1 MKEED
6 GVEEKYTKA
15 AQEILACMGG
25 KDNIASAAHC
35 ATRLRLVLKDE
46 SLIDKD
52 ALEKVELVKGD
63 FNNGGQFQII
73 LGTGIVNHV
82 YAEFIKMANITEMTK
97 EELKKQAAKKMNPVQ
112 KLLKTLADVFV
123 PILPALV
130 ASGLLMGI
138 NNILTAQGMFVEGK
152 SLVEAFPKI
161 KDLAEMVNLFSNA
174 GFTFLPVLIGFSA
187 AKIFGGTP
195 ILGAVIGAIMIHPD
209 LMNGYGYGQ
218 ALLDGTVPYWDICG
232 LSVAKV
238 GYQGTVLPVIAASFC
253 LAFVEKK
260 LRKIVPAMLDNIL
273 TPLLSV
279 LIAGAMTFLFIGPVM
294 RGVGDA
300 MTNAVMWL
308 FFDLGS
314 VGGLIYG
321 VTYPL
326 LVITGMHHSLVTAET
341 QILANIGTLGGSPT
355 FAVVAAANCAQG
367 AAALAVMF
375 RMKDDPKMKS
385 LASASGI
392 SSLLGITE
400 PAIFGVNLKLRYP
413 FYGALIGGGI
423 GAAYATLVKVL
434 SVSQGPCGVIGVICI
449 RPDCML
455 QFMVSMAVAIV
466 SAFAATMVLGSVAG
480 KKEKAAA
487 SVGSKAT
494 GPAQAPAQTEG
505 SAQAPARTE
514 GSAQVH
520 AQTEGSAPDTQ
531 DTKEKVIY
539 APVRG
544 NVIPRERIPDATFAS
559 GILGDGVGI
568 EPETGEVVAPFDG
581 TIASVTDTR
590 HAIGMTG
597 PGGMELLIHVGVD
610 TVKMNGDGFTLLVSQ
625 KDEVKAG
632 QKLMTFDIAKIK
644 AAGYSTTT
652 AVLLANSG
660 SYPSCH
666 VVKTGRTEQMEKLI
680 TVE

>member
-1 MKEED
+1 M
-6 GVEEKYTKA
+6 EEKYVKA
-15 AQEILACMGG
+15 AQEILDCMGG

-46 SLIDKD
+46 SLINQD
-52 ALEKVELVKGD
+52 ALENIDLVKGN

-73 LGTGIVNHV
+73 LGTGIVNKV

-97 EELKKQAAKKMNPVQ
+97 EELKQQAAKKMNPFQ

-138 NNILTAQGMFVEGK
+138 NNILTAQGMFVADK
-152 SLVEAFPKI
+152 SLVEAFPAI
-161 KDLAEMVNLFSNA
+161 KDFAEMVNLFSNA

-187 AKIFGGTP
+187 AKIFGATP

-209 LMNGYGYGQ
+209 LMNGYSYGQ
-218 ALLDGTVPYWDICG
+218 ALLDGTVPYWNVFG

-238 GYQGTVLPVIAASFC
+238 GYQGTVLPVIAAAFC
-253 LAFVEKK
+253 LAVIEKK
-260 LRKIVPAMLDNIL
+260 LRKIVPAMLDNIV

-279 LIAGAMTFLFIGPVM
+279 LIAGALTFLFIGPVM

-308 FFDLGS
+308 FFDLGAL
-314 VGGLIYG
+314 GGLIYG

-375 RMKDDPKMKS
+375 QKKNDPKMKS

-392 SSLLGITE
+392 SSMLGITE

-455 QFMVSMAVAIV
+455 QFMISMAVAIA
-466 SAFAATMVLGSVAG
+466 SAFIATMLLGRVFG
-480 KKEKAAA
+480 RKEGEKAAGKIELA
-487 SVGSKAT
+487 SSV
-494 GPAQAPAQTEG
+494 QTETVT
-505 SAQAPARTE
+505 AAAREEMRDQAEKDMA
-514 GSAQVH
+514 GNM
-520 AQTEGSAPDTQ
+520 
-531 DTKEKVIY
+531 EKVLY
-539 APVRG
+539 APIQG
-544 NVIPRERIPDATFAS
+544 NVIPRESIPDETFAS
-559 GILGDGVGI
+559 GVLGDGVGI
-568 EPETGEVVAPFDG
+568 EPESGEVAAPFDG
-581 TIASVTDTR
+581 EISSVTDTR
-590 HAIGMTG
+590 HAIGISG
-597 PGGMELLIHVGVD
+597 PGGMEVLIHVGVD
-610 TVKMNGDGFTLLVSQ
+610 TVKMNGDGFTLFVSEGE
-625 KDEVKAG
+625 KVKAG
-632 QKLMTFDIAKIK
+632 QKLMEFDIAKIK

-652 AVLLANSG
+652 AVLLTNSDD
-660 SYPSCH
+660 YKSCN
-666 VVKTGRTEQMEKLI
+666 VVKTGAVKQMERIIL
-680 TVE
+680 VDD

>member
-1 MKEED
+1 M
-6 GVEEKYTKA
+6 EEKYTKA

-494 GPAQAPAQTEG
+494 GPAQVP
-505 SAQAPARTE
+505 
-514 GSAQVH
+514 

>member
-1 MKEED
+1 M
-6 GVEEKYTKA
+6 EEKYVKA
-15 AQEILACMGG
+15 AQEILDCMGG

-46 SLIDKD
+46 SLINQD
-52 ALEKVELVKGD
+52 ALENIDLVKGN

-73 LGTGIVNHV
+73 LGTGIVNKV

-97 EELKKQAAKKMNPVQ
+97 EELKQQAAKKMNPFQ

-138 NNILTAQGMFVEGK
+138 NNILTAQGMFVADK
-152 SLVEAFPKI
+152 SLVEAFPAI
-161 KDLAEMVNLFSNA
+161 KDFAEMVNLFSNA

-187 AKIFGGTP
+187 AKIFGATP

-209 LMNGYGYGQ
+209 LMNGYSYGQ
-218 ALLDGTVPYWDICG
+218 ALLDGTVPYWNVFG

-238 GYQGTVLPVIAASFC
+238 GYQGTVLPVIAAAFC
-253 LAFVEKK
+253 LAVIEKK
-260 LRKIVPAMLDNIL
+260 LRKIVPAMLDNIV

-279 LIAGAMTFLFIGPVM
+279 LIAGALTFLFIGPVM

-308 FFDLGS
+308 FFDLGAL
-314 VGGLIYG
+314 GGLIYG

-375 RMKDDPKMKS
+375 QKKNDPKMKS

-392 SSLLGITE
+392 SSMLGITE

-455 QFMVSMAVAIV
+455 QFMISMAIAIA
-466 SAFAATMVLGSVAG
+466 SAFIATMLLGRVFG
-480 KKEKAAA
+480 RKEGEKAAGKIELA
-487 SVGSKAT
+487 SSV
-494 GPAQAPAQTEG
+494 QTETVT
-505 SAQAPARTE
+505 AAAREEMRDQAEKDMA
-514 GSAQVH
+514 GNM
-520 AQTEGSAPDTQ
+520 
-531 DTKEKVIY
+531 EKVLY
-539 APVRG
+539 APIQG
-544 NVIPRERIPDATFAS
+544 NVIPRESIPDETFAS
-559 GILGDGVGI
+559 GVLGDGVGI
-568 EPETGEVVAPFDG
+568 EPESGEVAAPFDG
-581 TIASVTDTR
+581 EISSVTDTR
-590 HAIGMTG
+590 HAIGISG
-597 PGGMELLIHVGVD
+597 PGGMEVLIHVGVD
-610 TVKMNGDGFTLLVSQ
+610 TVKMNGDGFTLFVSEGE
-625 KDEVKAG
+625 KVKAG
-632 QKLMTFDIAKIK
+632 QKLMEFDIAKIK

-652 AVLLANSG
+652 AVLLTNSDD
-660 SYPSCH
+660 YKSCN
-666 VVKTGRTEQMEKLI
+666 VVKTGAVKQMERIIL
-680 TVE
+680 VDD

>member
-1 MKEED
+1 M
-6 GVEEKYTKA
+6 EEKYVKA
-15 AQEILACMGG
+15 AQDILACMGG

-46 SLIDKD
+46 SLINKD
-52 ALEKVELVKGD
+52 ALENVELVKGN

-73 LGTGIVNHV
+73 LGTGIVNNV

-97 EELKKQAAKKMNPVQ
+97 EELKKQAAKKMNPLQ

-161 KDLAEMVNLFSNA
+161 KDFAEMVNLFSNA

-209 LMNGYGYGQ
+209 LMNGYSYGQ
-218 ALLDGTVPYWDICG
+218 ALLDGTVPYWNIFG

-238 GYQGTVLPVIAASFC
+238 GYQGTVLPVIASAFC
-253 LAFVEKK
+253 LSFVEKK
-260 LRKIVPAMLDNIL
+260 LRKIVPAMLDNIV

-294 RGVGDA
+294 RGLGDA

-375 RMKDDPKMKS
+375 RMKNDPKMKS

-455 QFMVSMAVAIV
+455 QFMVSMVIAVV
-466 SAFAATMVLGSVAG
+466 CAFAATMLLGGVFG

-487 SVGSKAT
+487 ENHKQKPAKDMHEIEDKA
-494 GPAQAPAQTEG
+494 
-505 SAQAPARTE
+505 
-514 GSAQVH
+514 
-520 AQTEGSAPDTQ
+520 
-531 DTKEKVIY
+531 EKVIF
-539 APVRG
+539 APIQG
-544 NVIPRERIPDATFAS
+544 NVIPRENIPDETFAS
-559 GILGDGVGI
+559 GVLGDGVGI

-581 TIASVTDTR
+581 EISSVTKTR
-590 HAIGMTG
+590 HAIGITG

-610 TVKMNGDGFTLLVSQ
+610 TVKMDGDGFAVFVSEGD
-625 KDEVKAG
+625 KVRAG
-632 QKLMTFDIAKIK
+632 QRLMTFDISKIK
-644 AAGYSTTT
+644 AAGYSTTS
-652 AVLLANSG
+652 AVLLTNSDD
-660 SYPSCH
+660 YPSCT
-666 VVKTGRTEQMEKLI
+666 VLKTGTSKQMEKII
-680 TVE
+680 TVG

>member
-1 MKEED
+1 MKEEN
-6 GVEEKYTKA
+6 GVEEKYVKA

-46 SLIDKD
+46 ALIDKD
-52 ALEKVELVKGD
+52 ALENVELVKGN

-161 KDLAEMVNLFSNA
+161 KDFAEMVNLFSNA

-218 ALLDGTVPYWDICG
+218 ALLDGTVPYWNIFG

-238 GYQGTVLPVIAASFC
+238 GYQGTVLPVIASAFC

-260 LRKIVPAMLDNIL
+260 LRKIVPAMLDNIV

-314 VGGLIYG
+314 FGGLIYG

-375 RMKDDPKMKS
+375 RMKNDPKMKS

-392 SSLLGITE
+392 SSMLGITE

-466 SAFAATMVLGSVAG
+466 CAFAATMVLGGVFG
-480 KKEKAAA
+480 KKEKEA
-487 SVGSKAT
+487 SSAGNKKAESV
-494 GPAQAPAQTEG
+494 QT
-505 SAQAPARTE
+505 SARTE
-514 GSAQVH
+514 KPAADIH
-520 AQTEGSAPDTQ
+520 TEIESKG
-531 DTKEKVIY
+531 EKVIY
-539 APVRG
+539 TPIQG
-544 NVIPRERIPDATFAS
+544 TVILRENIPDETFAS
-559 GILGDGVGI
+559 GILGEGIGI

-581 TIASVTDTR
+581 EIASIAETR
-590 HAIGMTG
+590 HAIGMIG
-597 PGGMELLIHVGVD
+597 PDGMELLIHVGVD
-610 TVKMNGDGFTLLVSQ
+610 TVKMNGEGFALLVSQ
-625 KDEVKAG
+625 GDKVRAG
-632 QKLMTFDIAKIK
+632 QKLMTFDISKIK

-652 AVLLANSG
+652 AILLANS
-660 SYPSCH
+660 SDYSSCN
-666 VVKTGRTEQMEKLI
+666 VVKTGKSKQMEKII
-680 TVE
+680 TVGHRQ

>member
-1 MKEED
+1 MEETY
-6 GVEEKYTKA
+6 VKA

-25 KDNIASAAHC
+25 KDNIISAAHC
-35 ATRLRLVLKDE
+35 ATRLRLVLKDD

-52 ALEKVELVKGD
+52 ALENVGLVKGN

-82 YAEFIKMANITEMTK
+82 YAEFIKMADITEMTK
-97 EELKKQAAKKMNPVQ
+97 EELKKQAAKKMNPLQ

-152 SLVEAFPKI
+152 SLVDAFPQI
-161 KDLAEMVNLFSNA
+161 KDFAEMVNLFSNA

-218 ALLDGTVPYWDICG
+218 ALLDGTVPYWNIFG

-238 GYQGTVLPVIAASFC
+238 GYQGTVLPVIASVFC
-253 LAFVEKK
+253 LSFVEKK
-260 LRKIVPAMLDNIL
+260 LRKIVPAMLDNIV

-314 VGGLIYG
+314 LGGLIYG

-375 RMKDDPKMKS
+375 RMKKDPKMKS

-392 SSLLGITE
+392 SSFLGITE

-423 GAAYATLVKVL
+423 GAAYATLAKVL

-466 SAFAATMVLGSVAG
+466 CAFAATMALGGAFG
-480 KKEKAAA
+480 KKERAAA
-487 SVGSKAT
+487 GSRAAEPASIGKPAKDMHTGTGDKA
-494 GPAQAPAQTEG
+494 
-505 SAQAPARTE
+505 
-514 GSAQVH
+514 
-520 AQTEGSAPDTQ
+520 
-531 DTKEKVIY
+531 EKVIF
-539 APVRG
+539 APIQG
-544 NVIPRERIPDATFAS
+544 NVIPRENIPDETFAS
-559 GILGDGVGI
+559 GVLGDGVGI
-568 EPETGEVVAPFDG
+568 EPETGEAVAPFDG
-581 TIASVTDTR
+581 EISSVAETR
-590 HAIGMTG
+590 HAIGIAG
-597 PGGMELLIHVGVD
+597 PARWVP
-610 TVKMNGDGFTLLVSQ
+610 
-625 KDEVKAG
+625 
-632 QKLMTFDIAKIK
+632 
-644 AAGYSTTT
+644 
-652 AVLLANSG
+652 G
-660 SYPSCH
+660 SD
-666 VVKTGRTEQMEKLI
+666 
-680 TVE
+680 

>member
-1 MKEED
+1 M
-6 GVEEKYTKA
+6 EEKYVKA

-52 ALEKVELVKGD
+52 ALENVELVKGN

-73 LGTGIVNHV
+73 LGTGIVNNV

-112 KLLKTLADVFV
+112 KLLKTLADVVV

-152 SLVEAFPKI
+152 SLVEAFPQI
-161 KDLAEMVNLFSNA
+161 KDFAEMVNLFSNA

-218 ALLDGTVPYWDICG
+218 ALLDGTVPYWNIFG

-238 GYQGTVLPVIAASFC
+238 GYQGTVLPVIASAFC
-253 LAFVEKK
+253 LSFVEKK
-260 LRKIVPAMLDNIL
+260 LRKIVPAMLDNIV

-314 VGGLIYG
+314 LGGLIYG

-375 RMKDDPKMKS
+375 RMKNDPKMKS

-392 SSLLGITE
+392 SSMLGITE

-455 QFMVSMAVAIV
+455 QFMVSMAIAIA
-466 SAFAATMVLGSVAG
+466 SAFVATMVLGGAFG

-487 SVGSKAT
+487 TAESKAVE
-494 GPAQAPAQTEG
+494 PVQTEE
-505 SAQAPARTE
+505 PAADTHAE
-514 GSAQVH
+514 VEEQV
-520 AQTEGSAPDTQ
+520 
-531 DTKEKVIY
+531 EKVIY
-539 APVRG
+539 APIQG
-544 NVIPRERIPDATFAS
+544 NVISRENIPDETFAS
-559 GILGDGVGI
+559 GVLGDGVGI
-568 EPETGEVVAPFDG
+568 EPEAGEVVAPFDG
-581 TIASVTDTR
+581 EISSIAETR
-590 HAIGMTG
+590 HAIGITG

-610 TVKMNGDGFTLLVSQ
+610 TVKMNGDGFEVLVSEGD
-625 KDEVKAG
+625 KVKAG
-632 QKLMTFDIAKIK
+632 QKLMTFDISKIK

-652 AVLLANSG
+652 AVLLTNSDD
-660 SYPSCH
+660 YQSCT
-666 VVKTGRTEQMEKLI
+666 VVKTGKSMQMEKII
-680 TVE
+680 TVA

>member
-1 MKEED
+1 M
-6 GVEEKYTKA
+6 EEKYVKA
-15 AQEILACMGG
+15 AQEILECIGG
-25 KDNIASAAHC
+25 KDNVASAAHC
-35 ATRLRLVLKDE
+35 ATRLRLVLKDD
-46 SLIDKD
+46 SKINVN
-52 ALEKVELVKGD
+52 ALEKIDLVKGN

-73 LGTGIVNHV
+73 LGTGIVNKV
-82 YAEFIKMANITEMTK
+82 YAEFIKIANITEMTK
-97 EELKKQAAKKMNPVQ
+97 EELKKQAAQKMNPLQ

-138 NNILTAQGMFVEGK
+138 NNILTAQGMFVADQ
-152 SLVEAFPKI
+152 SLVEAYPAI
-161 KDLAEMVNLFSNA
+161 KDFAEMVNLFANA

-187 AKIFGGTP
+187 AKIFGATP

-209 LMNGYGYGQ
+209 LMNGYSYGQ
-218 ALLDGTVPYWDICG
+218 ALLDGTVPYWSIFG

-238 GYQGTVLPVIAASFC
+238 GYQGTVLPVIASAFC
-253 LAFVEKK
+253 LAFVEKR
-260 LRKIVPAMLDNIL
+260 LRRVVPAMLDNIV

-308 FFDLGS
+308 FFDLGA

-367 AAALAVMF
+367 AAALAVMVL
-375 RMKDDPKMKS
+375 MKHDQKMKS
-385 LASASGI
+385 MASASGI

-400 PAIFGVNLKLRYP
+400 PAIFGVNLKLRFP

-455 QFMVSMAVAIV
+455 QFMVSMVIAIV
-466 SAFAATMVLGSVAG
+466 CAFAATIMLGKTIG
-480 KKEKAAA
+480 RKEIAPAE
-487 SVGSKAT
+487 
-494 GPAQAPAQTEG
+494 GPAAPAVSAQSSLSIQTEAG
-505 SAQAPARTE
+505 C
-514 GSAQVH
+514 V
-520 AQTEGSAPDTQ
+520 
-531 DTKEKVIY
+531 Y
-539 APVRG
+539 APLEGVA
-544 NVIPRERIPDATFAS
+544 VPHTQIKDEAFAA
-559 GILGDGVGI
+559 GVNGVGVGI
-568 EPETGEVVAPFDG
+568 MPAKGEVYAPFDG
-581 TIASVTDTR
+581 EIVMLFDTK
-590 HAIGMTG
+590 HAIGLQSADG
-597 PGGMELLIHVGVD
+597 IELLIHVGIN
-610 TVKMNGDGFTLLVSQ
+610 TVELDGKYFTAFKATGD
-625 KDEVKAG
+625 KVKAG
-632 QKLMTFDIAKIK
+632 DKLLAFDMNAIK
-644 AAGYSTTT
+644 KAGYDLTT
-652 AVLLANSG
+652 AVLISD
-660 SYPSCH
+660 PEPDCVT
-666 VVKTGRTEQMEKLI
+666 VVKTGMVKALDKILTASQVPVK
-680 TVE
+680 T